1 MKIHTDITTLSR
13 LYPLF
18 KEAGLEG
25 VLSGDLSKIKD
36 LDLPGMAGA
45 LLAGGNL
52 AEICGIITRSDVHE
66 SEGGGSVAWEDAS
79 LVQCLEVVVP
89 FVIDITVGPI
99 ELNQAVAEAAAVMAG
114 TPETSG

>member
-18 KEAGLEG
+18 KTAGLEG

-36 LDLPGMAGA
+36 LDLAGMAGA
-45 LLAGGNL
+45 LLESGNL
-52 AEICGIITRSDVHE
+52 AEICGIISRSDVHE
-66 SEGGGSVAWEDAS
+66 SEGGSVAWEDAS
-79 LVQCLEVVVP
+79 LVQCLEVIVP

-99 ELNQAVAEAAAVMAG
+99 ELNQAVAEAQAVMAQ